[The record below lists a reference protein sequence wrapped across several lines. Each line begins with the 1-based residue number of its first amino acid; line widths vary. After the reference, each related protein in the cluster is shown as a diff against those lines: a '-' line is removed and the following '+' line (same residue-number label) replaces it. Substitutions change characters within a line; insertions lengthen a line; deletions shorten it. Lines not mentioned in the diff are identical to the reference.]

1 MFRKGRFI
9 GVLLA
14 ALVFALIVSPVDA
27 GRKWCQHDPI
37 FNIAGVT
44 TPVYVA
50 VYEDMQAHVTGP
62 IAVTLRVPPGT
73 AVAVTY
79 VDEGFNG
86 FGEAITVLSDPRLKV
101 TSRGIQVQFQV
112 SVPADTIM
120 PVLVTVA
127 PSSGRASSVTGKTN
141 STITVNT
148 TVASAG

>member
-1 MFRKGRFI
+1 MIRPGRFF

-37 FNIAGVT
+37 FTIAGIS

-50 VYEDMQAHVTGP
+50 VYDDMQAHVTGP
-62 IAVTLRVPPGT
+62 IAVKLTVPIGT
-73 AVAVTY
+73 PVEVTF

-86 FGEAITVLSDPRLKV
+86 YGEVISIDSSSRLKV
-101 TSRGIQVQFQV
+101 TSRGIQVQVQV
-112 SVPADTIM
+112 TVPADTSM

-127 PSSGRASSVTGKTN
+127 PSTGRASSVTGKTN
-141 STITVNT
+141 TIIVVNVTVP
-148 TVASAG
+148 SAG